1 MDLGPLR
8 KLWPGGG
15 HGDPS
20 PGLRAALA
28 DLDRLIIERPE
39 LASPGR
45 SLSGLLRAAFHPP
58 VSPPPAWSA
67 PDVIHEAWGA
77 GVPAFRAAPPSV
89 DRASL
94 RSRGLAL
101 CSALRAENPRSSPL
115 HGAIKRRE
123 VDLRAWWDEV
133 LAGRPDSIDRQAEA
147 LAIDPALALSVLR
160 LALLPALAS
169 SSGVLAPLHHEGAWG
184 RGDCPH
190 CGSPPVL
197 AEARGLEGRRILR
210 CGLCAAEWPGD
221 RLRCT
226 SCGEADH
233 RALRS
238 TYVEGEGDRF
248 RLARCDRCG
257 LALKVVST
265 LAPLS
270 PPGLLVT
277 ELATLHLDMIAQE
290 GNAPDISREG

>member
-1 MDLGPLR
+1 VDLGPLR
-8 KLWPGGG
+8 KLWPGGR

-28 DLDRLIIERPE
+28 DLDRLMVGHPE
-39 LASPGR
+39 LAIPGR
-45 SLSGLLRAAFHPP
+45 SLSRLLRAAFHPP
-58 VSPPPAWSA
+58 VSPPPAWSG
-67 PDVIHEAWGA
+67 PEIIHEAWGA
-77 GVPAFRAAPPSV
+77 GMPAFRAAPPPV
-89 DRASL
+89 DRAAL

-101 CSALRAENPRSSPL
+101 GSALRADNPRSSSL
-115 HGAIKRRE
+115 LAAIQRGE
-123 VDLRAWWDEV
+123 VDLRAWWDEA
-133 LAGRPDSIDRQAEA
+133 LAGRPESIDRHAEA
-147 LAIDPALALSVLR
+147 LSIDPALALSVLR
-160 LALLPALAS
+160 LALLPELAAF
-169 SSGVLAPLHHEGAWG
+169 SGVLAPLLHEGVWKG
-184 RGDCPH
+184 GDCPH

-197 AEARGLEGRRILR
+197 AESRGLEGRRILR

-226 SCGEADH
+226 SCGEADS

-248 RLARCDRCG
+248 RLACCDRCG

-265 LAPLS
+265 LVPLS

-277 ELATLHLDMIAQE
+277 ELATVHLDMIAAGGRPE
-290 GNAPDISREG
+290 SGLGGG

>member
-8 KLWPGGG
+8 NLWPGGR
-15 HGDPS
+15 HRDPS
-20 PGLRAALA
+20 PGLLAALA
-28 DLDRLIIERPE
+28 DLDRLIVDRPA
-39 LASPGR
+39 LATPGR

-58 VSPPPAWSA
+58 VPPPPTWSS
-67 PDVIHEAWGA
+67 PQVIHEAWGA
-77 GVPAFRAAPPSV
+77 GVPAFRAAPPPIE
-89 DRASL
+89 REAL

-101 CSALRAENPRSSPL
+101 GTALRADNPRSSAL
-115 HGAIKRRE
+115 HAAIRRRE
-123 VDLRAWWDEV
+123 IDLRAWWDEV
-133 LAGRPDSIDRQAEA
+133 LAGRPESIDRQAEA
-147 LAIDPALALSVLR
+147 LSIDPALALSVLR
-160 LALLPALAS
+160 LALLPDLAAS
-169 SSGVLAPLHHEGAWG
+169 SGILAPLLHEGAWG
-184 RGDCPH
+184 SGDCPH

-197 AEARGLEGRRILR
+197 AESRGLEGRRILR
-210 CGLCAAEWPGD
+210 CGLCAAGWPGD

-226 SCGEADH
+226 SCGETDH

-248 RLARCDRCG
+248 RLACCDRCG

-277 ELATLHLDMIAQE
+277 ELATVHLDMIAHE
-290 GNAPDISREG
+290 GEARDESPGG